1 MPPAEKKEYFTGDI
15 KDRDLDF
22 WIEMEYNAMF
32 VGKHGV
38 GKTHKIQDAFE
49 RNNLKWK
56 YFSAATM
63 DPWTDFVGVPK
74 EVEGENGKSYLD
86 FILPKEFADG
96 SIEAIFFDEF
106 NRAPKKVR
114 NAVMELL
121 QFKSINGRKF
131 PNLKVIWTAINPSDD
146 DDLDFDVEA
155 LDPAQEDR
163 FHVQVEIPYKPDLG
177 YFQKKYGMEV
187 GKASVDWW
195 DGLNDDFKKNISPRR
210 LDYAIQVFHDIG
222 NLRHVL
228 PAKAPVAKLAAAIQH
243 GPPEETI
250 RKYMETNDVASARR
264 WLAHMNNL
272 DGVKK
277 FIIEDDEIRSF
288 ALPLLG
294 AELVTTFMSKNN
306 AIKNEII
313 QNPQKYKS
321 IIKDVASGSQHKR
334 IKKQFQSIAKT
345 LDEMGDEDHPLSN
358 SVADVVIDSSKKIPQ
373 HFTKTEQKHI
383 VNNFKFKDDYSV
395 SDIEFKGNIE
405 SSIREAAVNSMAAS
419 NTWLK
424 ELLYN
429 SISEFTVDSMTAD
442 EGIAVVRLCN
452 FLAARHQSETLSQN
466 YNKIPI
472 IFNTAVHCIMQEKPD
487 FSMDELFNYAPY
499 LFFRY
504 FSKEND
510 KLPDN
515 ASELIVEAKPKKEW
529 KKIIDTELEGLKI

>member
-1 MPPAEKKEYFTGDI
+1 MPPSEKKEYFTGDI

-22 WIEMEYNAMF
+22 WIEMGYNALF
-32 VGKHGV
+32 IGKHGV

-49 RNNLKWK
+49 RNGLKWK

-74 EVEGENGKSYLD
+74 EIKDENGESYLD
-86 FILPKEFADG
+86 FILPKDFADG
-96 SIEAIFFDEF
+96 SVEAIFFDEF

-121 QFKSINGRKF
+121 QFKSINGRRF

-177 YFQKKYGMEV
+177 YFQKKYGMEA
-187 GKASVDWW
+187 GKSAVDWW
-195 DGLNDDFKKNISPRR
+195 DGLSEDFKKNISPRR
-210 LDYAIQVFHDIG
+210 LDYAIQAFYDMG

-250 RKYMETNDVASARR
+250 RKYMDKNDEKSARR

-277 FIIEDDEIRSF
+277 LIIEDDEIRSF

-294 AELVTTFMSKNN
+294 AELITTFMSKNVS
-306 AIKNEII
+306 IKNEII
-313 QNPQKYKS
+313 HNPQKYKD
-321 IIKDVASGSQHKR
+321 IIQDVASGSQHKR
-334 IKKQFQSIAKT
+334 IKKQFQSIANT
-345 LDEMGDEDHPLSN
+345 LNQMSDDDYPISD
-358 SVADVVIDSSKKIPQ
+358 SVAHVVIDSSKSIPQ
-373 HFTKTEQKHI
+373 HFTKSEQKHMMK
-383 VNNFKFKDDYSV
+383 NFRFKEDYSI
-395 SDIEFKGNIE
+395 SDIEFNGDTE
-405 SSIREAAVNSMAAS
+405 ASIREAAVNSMAAS

-424 ELLYN
+424 DLLYK
-429 SISEFTVDSMTAD
+429 SICEFSTDTMTAN
-442 EGIAVVRLCN
+442 EAIAVVRLCN
-452 FLAARHQSETLSQN
+452 FLAARHQSDTLSN
-466 YNKIPI
+466 TYGKIPI
-472 IFNTAVHCIMQEKPD
+472 IFNTAVHCIIQKRPD
-487 FSMDELFNYAPY
+487 FSMEELFNHAPY

-510 KLPDN
+510 KLPN
-515 ASELIVEAKPKKEW
+515 NSSELIIEAKPKEEW
-529 KKIIDTELEGLKI
+529 ENIVDADLEGLKI

>member
-1 MPPAEKKEYFTGDI
+1 MPPVQKKEYFTGDI
-15 KDRDLDF
+15 KERDLDF
-22 WIEMEYNAMF
+22 WIENNYNALF
-32 VGKHGV
+32 IGKHGV
-38 GKTHKIQDAFE
+38 GKTHMIQDAFE
-49 RNNLKWK
+49 RNGLKWK

-74 EVEGENGKSYLD
+74 EIKGENGSYLD
-86 FILPKEFADG
+86 FILPKDFADG
-96 SIEAIFFDEF
+96 SVEAIFFDEF

-163 FHVQVEIPYKPDLG
+163 FHVQVEIPYKPCLA
-177 YFQKKYGMEV
+177 YFQKTYGMEI
-187 GKASVDWW
+187 GKAAIDWW
-195 DGLNDDFKKNISPRR
+195 DGLNDDFKKHISPRR
-210 LDYAIQVFHDIG
+210 LDYAVQVFHDIG

-250 RKYMETNDVASARR
+250 KKYMESNDTSSARR

-277 FIIEDDEIRSF
+277 LIIEDDDVRSF

-294 AELVTTFMSKNN
+294 AELITTLMSKNVT
-306 AIKNEII
+306 IKNEII
-313 QNPQKYKS
+313 QNPKKYES
-321 IIKDVASGSQHKR
+321 VIRDVASGSQHKR
-334 IKKQFQSIAKT
+334 IKKQFESIAKT
-345 LDEMGDEDHPLSN
+345 LDQMEDDC
-358 SVADVVIDSSKKIPQ
+358 SVSEKVSDVIIDSTKKLPQ
-373 HFTKTEQKHI
+373 HFTKTEQKHMI
-383 VNNFKFKDDYSV
+383 SNFRFKDDYSV
-395 SDIEFKGNIE
+395 SDIEFNGNIE
-405 SSIREAAVNSMAAS
+405 SSIRKAATDSMGAS
-419 NTWLK
+419 NSWLK

-429 SISEFTVDSMTAD
+429 SVCDFATEKMNAD
-442 EGIAVVRLCN
+442 EGIAVIRLCN
-452 FLAARHQSETLSQN
+452 FLASRHQSDTLSQT
-466 YNKIPI
+466 YDRIPI
-472 IFNTAVHCIMQEKPD
+472 IFNTAVHCVIKENPE
-487 FSMDELFNYAPY
+487 FSIEELFNHAPY

-515 ASELIVEAKPKKEW
+515 ASSLIVEAKPAKQW
-529 KKIIDTELEGLKI
+529 KKIVDKDLEGVKI

>member
-1 MPPAEKKEYFTGDI
+1 MAPAEKKEYFTGDI

-22 WIEMEYNAMF
+22 WIQMGYNALF
-32 VGKHGV
+32 IGKHGV
-38 GKTHKIQDAFE
+38 GKTHMIQDAFV
-49 RNNLKWK
+49 RNGLKWK

-74 EVEGENGKSYLD
+74 EVIGENGESYLD
-86 FILPKEFADG
+86 FILPKDFADD

-114 NAVMELL
+114 NAVMELI

-131 PNLKVIWTAINPSDD
+131 PKLKVIWTAINPSDD

-163 FHVQVEIPYKPDLG
+163 FHVQVEIPYKPSLA

-187 GKASVDWW
+187 GKAAVDWW
-195 DGLNDDFKKNISPRR
+195 DGLNADFKKHISPRR

-250 RKYMETNDVASARR
+250 RKYMENNDETSARR

-277 FIIEDDEIRSF
+277 LIIENDEIRSF

-294 AELVTTFMSKNN
+294 AELITTFMSKN
-306 AIKNEII
+306 ATIKNEIV

-321 IIKDVASGSQHKR
+321 IIKDVAAGSQHKR
-334 IKKQFQSIAKT
+334 IKKQFESIAKT
-345 LDEMGDEDHPLSN
+345 LDQMGDSENTISN
-358 SVADVVIDSSKKIPQ
+358 NVSDVIIDSSKKLPQ
-373 HFTKTEQKHI
+373 HFTKTEQKHMI
-383 VNNFKFKDDYSV
+383 NNFMFKEDYSI
-395 SDIEFKGNIE
+395 SDIEFTGDIE
-405 SSIREAAVNSMAAS
+405 ASIRKAATDSMGAS
-419 NTWLK
+419 NSWLK
-424 ELLYN
+424 ELLYQSVCDFATESMN
-429 SISEFTVDSMTAD
+429 SD
-442 EGIAVVRLCN
+442 EAVAVIRLCN
-452 FLAARHQSETLSQN
+452 FLASRHQSDTLSST
-466 YNKIPI
+466 YDKIPV
-472 IFNTAVHCIMQEKPD
+472 IFNTAVHCIIENRPT
-487 FSMDELFNYAPY
+487 FSIKELFDYAPY

-510 KLPDN
+510 KLPLN
-515 ASELIVEAKPKKEW
+515 ASDLMIEAKPQKNW
-529 KKIIDTELEGLKI
+529 KKIVDKDLEGLKI